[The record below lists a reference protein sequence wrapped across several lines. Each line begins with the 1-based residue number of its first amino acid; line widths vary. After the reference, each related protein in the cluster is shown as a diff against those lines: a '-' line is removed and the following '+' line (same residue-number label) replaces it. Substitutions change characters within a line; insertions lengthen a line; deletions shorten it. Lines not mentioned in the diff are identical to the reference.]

1 MTMFGSF
8 ITHIKKE
15 KYMNRSEFNK
25 LVFSELRIV
34 GITTITDALSN
45 ENIVKAVTANE
56 EFKKLGYT
64 LSPVDIINLSCSLE
78 LSESVNIIRD
88 LVGDVKAKPM
98 YPNFPK
104 QVMEMDE
111 AVFRFHQM
119 IHYMS
124 TYGIESLTCIP
135 VVRGWLPTV
144 EDTEKTESDATLLS
158 AKVFSLVPET
168 RLLSTA
174 LVKILSRRE
183 HMTDKDIQIVQY
195 ILANGVIDD
204 FIGIDIPFKENMMPV
219 FYTVLMSD
227 LSLSKKVSI
236 LNDIC
241 KHTGDV
247 IKCTDYALVRN
258 RYHFKTSQK
267 RTIVRLLETYG
278 VEDFRENVCLSN
290 RKAERAEL
298 IMRYLD
304 FNEYSK
310 DKRFQEVVSDLRS
323 GKLRSWMSRIEQALS
338 DKRKLKVLNLISER
352 PGMALRMVTRLLR
365 EKINVLDIF
374 HALEHSA
381 DKMSTQSLVSVLNFC
396 DKYFNGELDVTSDEE
411 NEKAQLDLVTR
422 GLLSLNLRTKNTP
435 LKDKK
440 VYLDMS
446 DYNLSLSVIE
456 TNDKSSEGGYVRS
469 GIAYR
474 IPDSVSVI
482 RFFVYWNDKRRVDI
496 DLHTSIVNGRGDFT
510 YGGWND
516 NFRSDDF
523 AFSGDITHSDAAEYI
538 DIRLDSSEK
547 HQFADMAPVAAHT
560 SIKLYNA
567 SDIGTF
573 KSIDE
578 CFVGA
583 MAVSSVAESVNLYN
597 PKNCFFTH
605 YLTSN
610 NVTMYYGYVDIKNR
624 VIITRCK
631 PDTDTYLNKMPIIPG
646 FSLDTYLDMLLTE
659 QGVTKV
665 SNKEDADVILVM
677 GKPSAENEI
686 SLIDNNF
693 FMD

>member
-1 MTMFGSF
+1 
-8 ITHIKKE
+8 
-15 KYMNRSEFNK
+15 MNRSEFNK

-34 GITTITDALSN
+34 GITTITGSLSN

-64 LSPVDIINLSCSLE
+64 LSPVDIINLSCSVE

-88 LVGDVKAKPM
+88 LIGDVKAKPM
-98 YPNFPK
+98 YPDFPN

-111 AVFRFHQM
+111 AVFRYHQM

-124 TYGIESLTCIP
+124 TYGIECLTDIP
-135 VVRGWLPTV
+135 VVRGWLPAV
-144 EDTEKTESDATLLS
+144 DDTEKTEPDATLLS
-158 AKVFSLVPET
+158 AKVFSLVPEI
-168 RLLSTA
+168 RLFSTA

-183 HMTDKDIQIVQY
+183 RMTDKDIQIIQY
-195 ILANGVIDD
+195 ILANGDIDD
-204 FIGIDIPFKENMMPV
+204 FLGIDIPFKENMMPL

-227 LSLSKKVSI
+227 FSLSKKVSI

-247 IKCTDYALVRN
+247 IKCTDYSLVRN

-290 RKAERAEL
+290 KKAERAEL

-304 FNEYSK
+304 FNEYSN
-310 DKRFQEVVSDLRS
+310 DKRFQAVVYDLRS
-323 GKLRSWMSRIEQALS
+323 GKLRSWMSRVERALS
-338 DKRKLKVLNLISER
+338 DKRKLEVLNLISER

-396 DKYFNGELDVTSDEE
+396 DKYFNGELDATLDEE

-422 GLLSLNLRTKNTP
+422 GLLSLNLRSKNTP

-446 DYNLSLSVIE
+446 DYNLPLSVIE

-496 DLHTSIVNGRGDFT
+496 DLHTTIAMNDGTFE
-510 YGGWND
+510 YGGWD
-516 NFRSDDF
+516 GSFRSDSF
-523 AFSGDITHSDAAEYI
+523 AFSGDITHSNAAEYI
-538 DIRLDSSEK
+538 DIRLDTK
-547 HQFADMAPVAAHT
+547 YPVESANPIAAHT
-560 SIKLYNA
+560 SIKLFNA

-605 YLTSN
+605 YLTSD

-624 VIITRCK
+624 AIVTRCK

-646 FSLDTYLDMLLTE
+646 FSLETYLNMLFAE
-659 QGVTKV
+659 QGSTIV
-665 SNKEDADVILVM
+665 SDKEDADVILVM
-677 GKPSAENEI
+677 GKPSAENEV

>member
-1 MTMFGSF
+1 
-8 ITHIKKE
+8 
-15 KYMNRSEFNK
+15 MNRSEFNK

-64 LSPVDIINLSCSLE
+64 LSPVDVINLSCSLE

-88 LVGDVKAKPM
+88 LIGDVKAKPM

-124 TYGIESLTCIP
+124 TYGIESLTGVP

-144 EDTEKTESDATLLS
+144 EDTEKTEPDATLLS

-168 RLLSTA
+168 RLFSTA
-174 LVKILSRRE
+174 LFKILSRRE
-183 HMTDKDIQIVQY
+183 RMTDKDIQIIQY
-195 ILANGVIDD
+195 ILANDVIDD
-204 FIGIDIPFKENMMPV
+204 FLGIDIPFKENMMPV

-374 HALEHSA
+374 HALEHNA
-381 DKMSTQSLVSVLNFC
+381 DKMNTQSLVSVLNFC
-396 DKYFNGELDVTSDEE
+396 DKYFNGELDATLDDK

-422 GLLSLNLRTKNTP
+422 GLLSLNLRSKNTP

-474 IPDSVSVI
+474 IPDNVSVI

-496 DLHTSIVNGRGDFT
+496 DLHTSIVNGCGDVT
-510 YGGWND
+510 HGGWNG

-547 HQFADMAPVAAHT
+547 YQFADMAPVAAHT

-624 VIITRCK
+624 VIVTRCK

-646 FSLDTYLDMLLTE
+646 FSLETYLNMLFAE
-659 QGVTKV
+659 QGSTIV
-665 SNKEDADVILVM
+665 SDKEDADVILVM
-677 GKPSAENEI
+677 GKPSAENEV